1 MSILYFN
8 IVAHHVAIY
17 FIFLTLADDGRDV
30 HVITMHS
37 VVNHKA
43 MKFPVHATLIIMLRK
58 GTSKTLK
65 TNLIDHELLPTPKY
79 IKTFEKLIKS

>member
-8 IVAHHVAIY
+8 IVAHHVAIF

-37 VVNHKA
+37 AVNPKA
-43 MKFPVHATLIIMLRK
+43 MNLPMHATLIIMLRK
-58 GTSKTLK
+58 GTFKTLK
-65 TNLIDHELLPTPKY
+65 TNLIDHELLPTPRH